1 MSREEKAHVGQQQ
14 TTNKN
19 NRIMKIVIVSMDNL
33 SNTRNILIMILVVYF
48 QEKHEYCNEFPH
60 KDYGFFIYRNI
71 LYY

>member
-1 MSREEKAHVGQQQ
+1 
-14 TTNKN
+14 
-19 NRIMKIVIVSMDNL
+19 MKIVIVSMDNL